1 MQLNLVHHFQRL
13 PRPSA
18 VANLRYREPY
28 DSQANGTPVI
38 QNRASID
45 LKNGTLD
52 SKEELYVFV
61 MRWTRWLRMSLIAS
75 YSNAPV
81 PRVLM
86 ICQDVQMRRETEQ
99 MTGQIRLYTQE
110 EQSQG

>member
-1 MQLNLVHHFQRL
+1 
-13 PRPSA
+13 
-18 VANLRYREPY
+18 
-28 DSQANGTPVI
+28 
-38 QNRASID
+38 
-45 LKNGTLD
+45 
-52 SKEELYVFV
+52 
-61 MRWTRWLRMSLIAS
+61 MSLIAS